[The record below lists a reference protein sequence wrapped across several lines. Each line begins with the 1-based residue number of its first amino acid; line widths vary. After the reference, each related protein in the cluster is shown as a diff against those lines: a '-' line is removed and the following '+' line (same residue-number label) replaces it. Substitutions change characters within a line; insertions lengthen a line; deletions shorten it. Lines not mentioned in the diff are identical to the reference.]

1 MGEISMP
8 TQSEPFSS
16 TTVELEYYLGAMSK
30 NVINLYIDPPVLKPI
45 LNG

>member
-1 MGEISMP
+1 MP

-16 TTVELEYYLGAMSK
+16 TTVELEYYVSTYLEAMSK